1 MTLDELRRLGV
12 NVDEGLGRCMN
23 NEDFYLKMIGK
34 FLSDDKIDAL
44 GKALNEGDLDQAF
57 ELAHALKGVT
67 SNLAL
72 APLEAKLSEITDL
85 LRKRTQ
91 TDYSDIYESIVYNRD
106 KLAKLL

>member
-1 MTLDELRRLGV
+1 MTLDELRGLGV
-12 NVDEGLGRCMN
+12 SVDEGLGRCMN

-72 APLEAKLSEITDL
+72 APLESKLSEITDL
-85 LRKRTQ
+85 LRNRTQ

-106 KLAKLL
+106 KLALLL